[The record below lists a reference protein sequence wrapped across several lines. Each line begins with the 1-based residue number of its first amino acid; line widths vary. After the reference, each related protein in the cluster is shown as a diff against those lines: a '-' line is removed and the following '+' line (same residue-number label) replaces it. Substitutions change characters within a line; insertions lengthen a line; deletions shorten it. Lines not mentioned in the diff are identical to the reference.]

1 MLLQPSAYLPD
12 SADGHAVRTT
22 LSRLERYH
30 QMLQR
35 DLFFSFKC
43 EGEHQRIPY
52 ADISYFESSA
62 KKVML
67 HSVRD
72 GKRYCFAA
80 KLDDLAQG
88 LPSCFLRCH
97 QSYGP
102 WPGGSSLIS
111 RRGTRRW
118 SIWNRFWDPGLSFS
132 TNSPAVSKQSTI
144 WMGTSPTC
152 SGCFGSIL
160 RTANDFRTAPI
171 ITGEATL
178 PLRWLRQLPLCGL
191 AGRNYLALQVAPV
204 RQVF

>member
-1 MLLQPSAYLPD
+1 MNETRQSSRSCKHASGSWSSSVPSL
-12 SADGHAVRTT
+12 RTWT
-22 LSRLERYH
+22 LSGWCGARP
-30 QMLQR
+30 
-35 DLFFSFKC
+35 C
-43 EGEHQRIPY
+43 PRISWQFY
-52 ADISYFESSA
+52 W
-62 KKVML
+62 
-67 HSVRD
+67 
-72 GKRYCFAA
+72 KR
-80 KLDDLAQG
+80 
-88 LPSCFLRCH
+88 
-97 QSYGP
+97 
-102 WPGGSSLIS
+102 
-111 RRGTRRW
+111 RRW